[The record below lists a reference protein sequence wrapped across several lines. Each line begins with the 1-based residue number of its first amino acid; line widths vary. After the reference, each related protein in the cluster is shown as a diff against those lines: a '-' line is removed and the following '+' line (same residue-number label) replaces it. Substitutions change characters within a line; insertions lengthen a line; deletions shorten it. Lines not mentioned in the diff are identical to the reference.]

1 MLADM
6 QMWPRTSRSS
16 CLECEPGP
24 YCLLYV
30 HVTRHVSVTS
40 TGSTVYS
47 ESQQSAPYTY
57 FICWDQIYLCT
68 AQYGAL
74 KQQTNLNFFG
84 AIQRPSSS
92 QFFCLRGALAC
103 GVRKML
109 SKAWTLGSVGNASAG
124 EGGGKSVPCSSGL
137 MSASLSPS
145 FWSRSGRLKTANRQM
160 ASGPAVRSSGERR

>member
-84 AIQRPSSS
+84 AIQRPSSLS
-92 QFFCLRGALAC
+92 VTRLIRGIHT
-103 GVRKML
+103 GIHNTSTL
-109 SKAWTLGSVGNASAG
+109 SERPDDIGQPHVTLT
-124 EGGGKSVPCSSGL
+124 KL
-137 MSASLSPS
+137 QL
-145 FWSRSGRLKTANRQM
+145 
-160 ASGPAVRSSGERR
+160 

>member
-40 TGSTVYS
+40 REYSTLYS

-74 KQQTNLNFFG
+74 KQQTNLNFLG
-84 AIQRPSSS
+84 AIQRPSS
-92 QFFCLRGALAC
+92 L
-103 GVRKML
+103 
-109 SKAWTLGSVGNASAG
+109 
-124 EGGGKSVPCSSGL
+124 SVPCRGVPARL
-137 MSASLSPS
+137 ESPMPS
-145 FWSRSGRLKTANRQM
+145 DETTVLTVDMDELGDTTHQL
-160 ASGPAVRSSGERR
+160 